1 MKILLIVAA
10 ALSLVSCQA
19 YKKTVVCASDSQCMS
34 SEFCVRQACMDINQ
48 LRIVAEVYAPEQ
60 GVIAVQKQSAVP
72 QCRLDSDCDD
82 GYDRCSKGACY
93 NSEATA
99 NYHQQVSQLFAQH
112 FGEVE
117 VPHTAPRQCITDIQ
131 CIPGDTCVEG
141 ECLEY
146 FTAAARIQDRVATY
160 RKLNA

>member
-10 ALSLVSCQA
+10 ALSLVSGQS
-19 YKKTVVCASDSQCMS
+19 YKKTVVCALDSHCAS
-34 SEFCVRQACMDINQ
+34 TELCVRQACMDINQ

-60 GVIAVQKQSAVP
+60 GVLAVQKQSALP

-82 GYDRCSKGACY
+82 GFDRCSKGACY
-93 NSEATA
+93 NSEAA
-99 NYHQQVSQLFAQH
+99 AKYRQQASQLFAQH

-131 CIPGDTCVEG
+131 CIPGDTCLEG
-141 ECLEY
+141 ECLAY
-146 FTAAARIQDRVATY
+146 FNAAARIQDRVTTY